1 MSKKTKRQ
9 IEDEKDY
16 GGRSLFDLIELEFS
30 QGEENE
36 IYKKINLKRGT
47 SFKY

>member
-1 MSKKTKRQ
+1 LKMLQYPCKKTKRQ

-16 GGRSLFDLIELEFS
+16 DGRSLFDLIELEFS

-36 IYKKINLKRGT
+36 LLISK
-47 SFKY
+47 

>member
-16 GGRSLFDLIELEFS
+16 GGRSLFDNRIRIFTRRR
-30 QGEENE
+30 
-36 IYKKINLKRGT
+36 K
-47 SFKY
+47 

>member
-16 GGRSLFDLIELEFS
+16 GGRSLFDLIELEIFTRRR
-30 QGEENE
+30 
-36 IYKKINLKRGT
+36 K
-47 SFKY
+47 

>member
-1 MSKKTKRQ
+1 MIIKNVTISLQKTKRQ

-16 GGRSLFDLIELEFS
+16 DGRSLFDLIELEFS

-36 IYKKINLKRGT
+36 LLISR
-47 SFKY
+47 

>member
-16 GGRSLFDLIELEFS
+16 GGRSLSIS
-30 QGEENE
+30 KQENFRF
-36 IYKKINLKRGT
+36 YKRKMNCFRLNLKLPNI
-47 SFKY
+47 